1 MQVKGHHLLL
11 FFIGL
16 SSWCMGYENCEI
28 CRKKYKTH
36 LRRLFF
42 FFQPSYQYEVTKYMY
57 TTNYKSWP
65 KPTVTVIYSD
75 TESDQ
80 STVMC
85 IHVVQY
91 TDV

>member
-1 MQVKGHHLLL
+1 
-11 FFIGL
+11 
-16 SSWCMGYENCEI
+16 
-28 CRKKYKTH
+28 
-36 LRRLFF
+36 
-42 FFQPSYQYEVTKYMY
+42 MY

-65 KPTVTVIYSD
+65 KPTVTVIYCD

-80 STVMC
+80 SIGTVMC